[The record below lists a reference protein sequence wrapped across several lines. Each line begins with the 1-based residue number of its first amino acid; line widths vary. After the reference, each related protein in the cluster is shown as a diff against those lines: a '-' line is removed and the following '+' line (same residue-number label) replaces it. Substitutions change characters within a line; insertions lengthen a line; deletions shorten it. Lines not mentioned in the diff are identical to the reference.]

1 MGFGEGRET
10 VGKGEFMP
18 TVLLPPLQCFIA
30 LAIRFCSCH
39 STLLLPCYVAP
50 ALSCIIDTSPREFS
64 AENCSMLANFG
75 EMVVREIEK
84 ERQIQDQKVK
94 NQVRRGVGHGL
105 ALSYIAGE
113 CS

>member
-1 MGFGEGRET
+1 MGLGEGRET
-10 VGKGEFMP
+10 EGGS
-18 TVLLPPLQCFIA
+18 VLTALSRSLQCFIA
-30 LAIRFCSCH
+30 LAVLLCPCH

-50 ALSCIIDTSPREFS
+50 APSCVIDTSPREFS

-94 NQVRRGVGHGL
+94 NQV
-105 ALSYIAGE
+105 
-113 CS
+113 